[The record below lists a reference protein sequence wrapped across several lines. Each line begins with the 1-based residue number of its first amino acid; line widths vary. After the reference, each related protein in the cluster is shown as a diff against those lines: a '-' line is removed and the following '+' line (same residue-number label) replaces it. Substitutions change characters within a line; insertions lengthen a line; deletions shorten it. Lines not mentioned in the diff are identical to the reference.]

1 MVCLT
6 FEHTGCQGKTIS
18 NLINCSKVSRQ
29 EFMPWEYL
37 DLLLKLLV
45 SIRNHQPQ
53 LNAPSLI
60 LFHPKNPMIFG
71 GLFLVKHLE
80 GPDHLFQ

>member
-1 MVCLT
+1 
-6 FEHTGCQGKTIS
+6 
-18 NLINCSKVSRQ
+18 
-29 EFMPWEYL
+29 MPWEYL